1 MEICNPLD
9 HRVYL
14 CCQGLLKSMEIVS
27 KINRDIFVPGDKDR
41 AFSKH
46 SKASVIPKEQG
57 TTKTDRALS
66 TQRLHSHRPHFRTP
80 RMRELDHMISGI
92 CSIVFIVLL
101 QPALKMSSRLLLS
114 APVPDSNLHPRTH
127 SQRMLEAAVGLG
139 NETET
144 CIRSFIHS
152 LNRC

>member
-14 CCQGLLKSMEIVS
+14 CCQGLLKSLEIVS

-66 TQRLHSHRPHFRTP
+66 TQRLHSHIPAATVPTDYRVEGQLRSRQHRLALGHYFHPASPHPTVP
-80 RMRELDHMISGI
+80 RVKDT
-92 CSIVFIVLL
+92 VLVDE
-101 QPALKMSSRLLLS
+101 R
-114 APVPDSNLHPRTH
+114 VPLGGQN
-127 SQRMLEAAVGLG
+127 EELG
-139 NETET
+139 NHG
-144 CIRSFIHS
+144 RSGE
-152 LNRC
+152 

>member
-9 HRVYL
+9 HRVYR
-14 CCQGLLKSMEIVS
+14 CCQGLHKSLEIVS

-41 AFSKH
+41 AFAKH
-46 SKASVIPKEQG
+46 SKASMIPKQQG

-66 TQRLHSHRPHFRTP
+66 TQRLHSHSPHFRTP

-101 QPALKMSSRLLLS
+101 QPALKTSSRVLLS
-114 APVPDSNLHPRTH
+114 APVSGLNLHPH
-127 SQRMLEAAVGLG
+127 SFPENAGG
-139 NETET
+139 
-144 CIRSFIHS
+144 SS
-152 LNRC
+152 